1 MKSVNNNILSVDDV
15 NTYIGKTKIVKNAS
29 FKVAPGEIVG
39 LIGPNGA
46 GKTTIM
52 KTILG
57 LTSFSGKI
65 SIANKPLTENNHQS
79 LSEVGALIE
88 HPAVYPFLTGQQNLQ
103 LYSHNQED
111 LENIVS
117 LLQMNSFIQ
126 SKAKGYSLG
135 MKQKLGIA
143 IALLNKPKLIIL
155 DEPMN
160 GLDIESTIRVRKII
174 KQYADRGT
182 AFLISSHVL
191 SELQKVMTQVILISG
206 GKIIVN
212 KPIEEFNQIN
222 HQKYKI
228 VAENNNV
235 ALNILQKQGIN
246 YIYKDGNI
254 TINNEDVFKTQD
266 ELFKN
271 KVYLKELVPIE
282 ANFEQIVVNI
292 LDKQKENNHD

>member
-1 MKSVNNNILSVDDV
+1 MKSVNNNILNVDNV
-15 NTYIGKTKIVKNAS
+15 NTYISKTKIVKNAS

-65 SIANKPLTENNHQS
+65 SIVNDPVTENNHQA

-103 LYSHNQED
+103 LYSHNKED

-117 LLQMNSFIQ
+117 LLQMDSFIQ

-228 VAENNNV
+228 IAENNNV

-254 TINNEDVFKTQD
+254 TINNEDVFKIQD

>member
-1 MKSVNNNILSVDDV
+1 MKSVNNNILNVDNV
-15 NTYIGKTKIVKNAS
+15 NTYISRTKIVKNAS

-65 SIANKPLTENNHQS
+65 SIVNDPVTENNHQA

-103 LYSHNQED
+103 LYSHNKED

-117 LLQMNSFIQ
+117 LLQMASFIQ

-228 VAENNNV
+228 IAENNNV

-254 TINNEDVFKTQD
+254 TINNEDVFKIQD

>member
-1 MKSVNNNILSVDDV
+1 MLNVDNV
-15 NTYIGKTKIVKNAS
+15 NTYISRTKIVKNAS

-65 SIANKPLTENNHQS
+65 SIVNDPVTENNHQA

-103 LYSHNQED
+103 LYSHNKED

-117 LLQMNSFIQ
+117 LLQMASFIQ

-228 VAENNNV
+228 IAENNNV

-254 TINNEDVFKTQD
+254 TINNEDVFKIQD

>member
-1 MKSVNNNILSVDDV
+1 MKSVNNNILNVENV
-15 NTYIGKTKIVKNAS
+15 NTYISKTKIVKNAS

-65 SIANKPLTENNHQS
+65 SIVNDPVTENNHQA

-103 LYSHNQED
+103 LYSHNKED

-117 LLQMNSFIQ
+117 LLQMDSFIQ

-228 VAENNNV
+228 IAENNNV

-254 TINNEDVFKTQD
+254 TINNEDVFKIQD